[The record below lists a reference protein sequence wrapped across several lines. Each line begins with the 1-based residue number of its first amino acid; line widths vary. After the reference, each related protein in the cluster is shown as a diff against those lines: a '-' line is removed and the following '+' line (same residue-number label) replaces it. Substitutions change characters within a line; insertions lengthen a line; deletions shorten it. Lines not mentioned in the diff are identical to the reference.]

1 LRQATF
7 ISFPTLLLFFS
18 GGLRAEDEDEADDDE
33 GEGSLCRSS
42 FSDDEDLERSAGRAF
57 SASSF
62 LFENDLSKL
71 IAAVEGVVCE

>member
-18 GGLRAEDEDEADDDE
+18 GGLRAEDEDEDEADDDE

-71 IAAVEGVVCE
+71 IAAV